1 MTDTTQN
8 VGTAYAFFYCAA
20 PREEIEAEI
29 PTLRECAQT
38 PSALELSLT
47 EGMENVQG
55 NPQVVTLAQDAG
67 QQGMRYVL
75 QATYPQATNKATAN
89 EVADILNQANQ
100 SPLWHEGEEYRG
112 AVVYWQDNDW
122 VFRE

>member
-1 MTDTTQN
+1 MTNTTQD

-20 PREEIEAEI
+20 PRQDIEAEI
-29 PTLRECAQT
+29 PFIRECAQT

-55 NPQVVTLAQDAG
+55 NPQLVALAQDAG

-75 QATYPQATNKATAN
+75 EATYRGETNQRAAD
-89 EVADILNQANQ
+89 EVADILINAYQ
-100 SPLWHEGEEYRG
+100 SPLYQPNDPFCGQ
-112 AVVYWQDNDW
+112 VVYEENGEY
-122 VFRE
+122 VLRE